1 MKQETKNISASVHQR
16 LLNMAKASGRSF
28 NELLQYFAIERFIY
42 RLSKSPNSEN
52 FILKGALMFPAWQ
65 VSVARPTK
73 DIDLLGKIDNRIEV
87 ITSAMKEACMQK
99 VESDGMAFDAES
111 VTATTITEDADYE
124 GIRVRLEG
132 NLGNAR
138 ISLQIDIGFGDVVV
152 PGVSKIV
159 YPTIL
164 NFPSPELNGYTM
176 ESTIAEK
183 FQAMVKLGNLNSRM
197 KDFYDLWLLSRQF
210 DFDGYILATA
220 IRKTFENRKT
230 KVSIQPTVFQDS
242 FAKDSMKET
251 QWRAFIRKSK
261 LDNAPASFADVVSA
275 ITTFLKPIITALSEE
290 KEFRKTWKAPGPWR
304 AITEHR

>member
-1 MKQETKNISASVHQR
+1 
-16 LLNMAKASGRSF
+16 
-28 NELLQYFAIERFIY
+28 
-42 RLSKSPNSEN
+42 
-52 FILKGALMFPAWQ
+52 
-65 VSVARPTK
+65 
-73 DIDLLGKIDNRIEV
+73 
-87 ITSAMKEACMQK
+87 MKEACMQK

-152 PGVSKIV
+152 PEISKIV

-164 NFPSPELNGYTM
+164 DFPSSELNGYTM

-230 KVSIQPTVFQDS
+230 ELSIQPTVFQDS
-242 FAKDSMKET
+242 FAKDPMKET

-261 LDNAPASFADVVSA
+261 LDNAQASFADVVSA
-275 ITTFLKPIITALSEE
+275 ITTFLKPIIIALSEE
-290 KEFRKTWKAPGPWR
+290 KKFRKTWKAPGPWR
-304 AITEHR
+304 VIT